1 MGRVEGGEVDGASK
15 TLQRERALVFE
26 TKRVRERERMH
37 ATKLTA
43 FLAVAA
49 ACLLVGARADGT
61 MVKVCAS
68 TDKEY
73 AACQQMVDT
82 FFGGEAKSAPMMSDD
97 DGKRRRNRALLQSE
111 ISWKCVKPGMADA
124 PMMSDDD
131 GKRRRRS
138 LQAGKSSVLEMI
150 ANGECNFGMDMD
162 AHDVYD
168 ANKDFGYQAI
178 AAEDYTG
185 TGQGLTYYGVAV
197 VPASV
202 CEANPSISLADLK
215 GSRSCHTGY
224 KRTSGWTI
232 PLASI
237 VSIERETSGLEAIS
251 NKKDYEIML
260 EYFPQMCAPSGPEE
274 AQDQMCA
281 NCIGD
286 CKRDSDPYSG
296 YAGSLRCLMEGGG
309 DVAFMKET
317 TSQAYAADGN
327 DPQPWSSVS
336 KADLKLVCP
345 DGGCADVDDFDGCN
359 YARIPSHMV
368 AVSAKELPVD
378 EIRAAFMDA
387 ASTPAFANWLST
399 KPALFKAGTKGMV
412 PIQEDTITYMG
423 RLVDVYAILEDLGYY

>member
-1 MGRVEGGEVDGASK
+1 
-15 TLQRERALVFE
+15 
-26 TKRVRERERMH
+26 MH

-49 ACLLVGARADGT
+49 CLLVGARADGR

-202 CEANPSISLADLK
+202 CEANPSISLADFK
-215 GSRSCHTGY
+215 GKRSCHTGY

-232 PLASI
+232 PLATI
-237 VSIERETSGLEAIS
+237 VTLVKEDQDMATLEAET
-251 NKKDYEIML
+251 DYDIML
-260 EYFPQMCAPSGPEE
+260 SYFPEMCAAGGPASVAGE
-274 AQDQMCA
+274 MCK
-281 NCIGD
+281 NCAGD
-286 CKRDSDPYSG
+286 CKRDSDPFSG
-296 YAGSLRCLMEGGG
+296 YAGSLRCLMADAG
-309 DVAFMKET
+309 DIAFMKET
-317 TSQAYAADGN
+317 TALDFASDGA
-327 DPQPWSSVS
+327 DPQPWSTMA
-336 KADLKLVCP
+336 KDDLRLVCP
-345 DGGCADVDDFDGCN
+345 QGGCAPVGDFDACN

-368 AVSAKELPVD
+368 AVSPDLPVP
-378 EIRAAFMDA
+378 EVREAFMSA
-387 ASTPAFANWLST
+387 ASGPDFAKWLAT
-399 KPALFKAGTKGMV
+399 GPALFKSGTKGMV
-412 PIQEDTITYMG
+412 PIEEETVQYMG
-423 RLVDVYAILEDLGYY
+423 KLVDVYKILEDLGYY

>member
-1 MGRVEGGEVDGASK
+1 
-15 TLQRERALVFE
+15 
-26 TKRVRERERMH
+26 
-37 ATKLTA
+37 LTA
-43 FLAVAA
+43 FLAVA

-168 ANKDFGYQAI
+168 ANKDYGFEAI

-185 TGQGLTYYGVAV
+185 NGEGLTYYGVAV

-202 CEANPSISLADLK
+202 CDANPDITLADFRGK
-215 GSRSCHTGY
+215 RSCHTGY

-237 VSIERETSGLEAIS
+237 VTLQREEGGAEAIS
-251 NKKDYEIML
+251 NKEDYEVML
-260 EYFPQMCAPSGPEE
+260 DFFPEMCAPSGPED
-274 AQDQMCA
+274 AADAMCK
-281 NCIGD
+281 NCAGD
-286 CKRDSDPYSG
+286 CVRDSDPYSG

-309 DVAFMKET
+309 DIAFMKET
-317 TSQAYAADGN
+317 TSLDYAADGN
-327 DPQPWSSVS
+327 DPQAWSTV
-336 KADLKLVCP
+336 ATPDLRLVCP
-345 DGGCADVDDFDGCN
+345 QGGCALVENFDSCN

-368 AVSAKELPVD
+368 ALDAKALPVD
-378 EIRAAFMDA
+378 EVRSAFMEA
-387 ASTPAFANWLST
+387 AGTEAFATWLST
-399 KPALFKAGTKGMV
+399 SPALFKSGTKGLV
-412 PIQEDTITYMG
+412 PIEENTVKYMG
-423 RLVDVYAILEDLGYY
+423 KLVDVYAILEDLGFY

>member
-1 MGRVEGGEVDGASK
+1 MRSVG
-15 TLQRERALVFE
+15 LL
-26 TKRVRERERMH
+26 
-37 ATKLTA
+37 
-43 FLAVAA
+43 VAA
-49 ACLLVGARADGT
+49 LLALGSASAQAVD
-61 MVKVCAS
+61 VKVCAAA
-68 TDKEY
+68 DKEY
-73 AACQQMVDT
+73 LACMEMVKT
-82 FFGGEAKSAPMMSDD
+82 FFSGGGGAEGQVEEDDDMGGDDTGPVSDD
-97 DGKRRRNRALLQSE
+97 G
-111 ISWKCVKPGMADA
+111 
-124 PMMSDDD
+124 
-131 GKRRRRS
+131 RRRRS
-138 LQAGKSSVLEMI
+138 LLASQFNWECVKPAAGEDSVLEMI
-150 ANGECNFGMDMD
+150 STGACNFGMDMD

-168 ANKDFGYQAI
+168 ANKDYGFEAI

-185 TGQGLTYYGVAV
+185 SGKGLTYYGVAV

-202 CEANPSISLADLK
+202 CEANPKVSLADLK

-237 VSIERETSGLEAIS
+237 VSIERDASGVEAIS

-274 AQDQMCA
+274 VQDQMCA

-317 TSQAYAADGN
+317 TSQDYAADGN